1 MKDKESINQALI
13 YLLIRQYWILCSNS
27 VEGNPDYP
35 AVVPEKVLRY
45 EIEGSF
51 AEKYKNPVLIEYD
64 VSRSYGKFRYLLHES
79 SMTPII
85 CGEDVS
91 NAVANIAKEFTS
103 FLQFETD
110 ANYWN
115 IDLWNVYGQLG
126 SENENRVVYT
136 QKHLKKGKKRG

>member
-1 MKDKESINQALI
+1 MKEKKSTEQAI
-13 YLLIRQYWILCSNS
+13 ICQYWILCSNT

-35 AVVPEKVLRY
+35 AVVPEKVFRY

-51 AEKYKNPVLIEYD
+51 AEKYNTPVLIEYD

-85 CGEDVS
+85 NGEAIS
-91 NAVANIAKEFTS
+91 NAAKNITKEFA
-103 FLQFETD
+103 FILQFETD

-115 IDLWNVYGQLG
+115 IDLWNVYGKLG
-126 SENENRVVYT
+126 SENENQVVYT
-136 QKHLKKGKKRG
+136 QKHKKGKKGEKKRG